1 VTKDYPMP
9 NVFRAVANHHLT
21 LALLVAILAGAC
33 TPAPAKA
40 QGLRGLIGD
49 LARESA
55 KIADD
60 VPVRSIDDIVEEA
73 GRSRAIRD
81 TIEAEM
87 RVGRELPQ
95 AARRSEAVLN
105 LIRKSASID
114 PVTLRRIGELDATAQ
129 DAALVITRGGSEIAV
144 AIPDL
149 AARSKMVAAGGP
161 ELLAVVGA
169 REAKTARE
177 VALEAYRVQQAIEA
191 GKVISTT
198 GKAVTVADFGRAVA
212 RHGEATIQF
221 WDTYVKPHW
230 GKWLTGGAIAA
241 YLADPQGFQD
251 ATGKLTEAGFLRLT
265 GLVGEVTAAAIRG
278 AGKGGGGA
286 LHAIFTAIFDTFFT
300 GQNRFYSL
308 AGVLF
313 IGMALMLRFRRV
325 RHWAGRPFRWLDQT
339 PSDTDLNP
347 PKP

>member
-1 VTKDYPMP
+1 MR
-9 NVFRAVANHHLT
+9 NVFRAVANHHRA
-21 LALLVAILAGAC
+21 LALLVATMAGAYM
-33 TPAPAKA
+33 TAPAKA

-60 VPVRSIDDIVEEA
+60 VPVRSIHDIVEEA

-114 PVTLRRIGELDATAQ
+114 PVTLRRIGELDGPAQ
-129 DAALVITRGGSEIAV
+129 DAALAITRGGSEIAIAV
-144 AIPDL
+144 PDL
-149 AARSKMVAAGGP
+149 AARSRMVAAGGP
-161 ELLAVVGA
+161 ELLAAVGA
-169 REAKTARE
+169 REAKTAKE

-191 GKVISTT
+191 GKVVSTT

-212 RHGEATIQF
+212 RHGDATIRF

-230 GKWLTGGAIAA
+230 GKWLAGGAITA
-241 YLADPQGFQD
+241 YLVDPQSFQD
-251 ATGKLTEAGFLRLT
+251 AAGNLTEAGFRSLT
-265 GLVGEVTAAAIRG
+265 VLVGDVTAAAIRG
-278 AGKGGGGA
+278 VGQGGGDA
-286 LHAIFTAIFDTFFT
+286 AHSVWNAIFDTFFT
-300 GQNRFYSL
+300 GPNRFYSIV
-308 AGVLF
+308 GVLF
-313 IGMALMLRFRRV
+313 IGMALILRFRRV
-325 RHWAGRPFRWLDQT
+325 RHWAGRPFRWLDQA